1 MEPTAPMDA
10 PTSATTT
17 GRSNTTNGAGGVVDT
32 CLNTSLGLA
41 DKSLTTSFKLM
52 RLARSETKQRYDAL
66 LDLVDSSQQ
75 SLIRF
80 ARTVGDSVDDV
91 VAEGIDGSEQA
102 ARSVLEALR
111 GAGQGSSELASRTVS
126 SIIGGDSRPRA
137 SA

>member
-1 MEPTAPMDA
+1 MEQTVPMES
-10 PTSATTT
+10 SATGRTT
-17 GRSNTTNGAGGVVDT
+17 TASAAGGVVDT
-32 CLNTSLGLA
+32 CMNTSLGMA
-41 DKSLTTSFKLM
+41 DKSLTTTFKLM

-66 LDLVDSSQQ
+66 LDFVDSSQQ

-80 ARTVGDSVDDV
+80 ARTVGDSMDEV

-111 GAGQGSSELASRTVS
+111 GAGHGSSELASRTVS